1 MGVLNIFNQEALK
14 KAQQQALVQN
24 KALDASSSS
33 LMVLNHDGI
42 ITYTNPALRNLFRL
56 RQAELQTNSAQWQA
70 EMLTGQHCSVIKSD
84 LSSRLLNAGQKQS
97 VTIGECT
104 LDLNV
109 TAVQGPNGQ
118 IESYVLEW
126 FDEQEHQLAFGKI
139 AAMERSQAVIEF
151 NSDGIIENANELF
164 LNAMGYRLD
173 EIKGQHH
180 SLFVDT
186 AYARS
191 AEYKAFWQVLRSGDY
206 HSGEFCRYDKHG
218 EAVWIQASYNPVL
231 DQAGKVVKVIKF
243 ATDITA
249 TKTRDADLCGQ
260 IDAISKSQAVIEFDL
275 QGTILNANEN
285 FLATV
290 GYSLDEIK
298 GQHHSKFVSSAHA
311 ASPEYASFWQKLKA
325 GQFFVGEYQRFGK
338 EGKEIWI
345 QASYNPIMDL
355 TGKPFK
361 VVKYA
366 TDITETKL
374 RNADYSGQLEAIGKS
389 QATIEFTPDGT
400 ILTANENFLNTVGYT
415 LEEIKGQHHRLFV
428 ETKEQ
433 NSSAYKSFWNDLK
446 NGKFF
451 AGEFK
456 RISKSDEEIWI
467 QASYNPIFDMNGK
480 VFKVVKYATN
490 ITAEKQKNAYF
501 EGQLD
506 AIGKSQAVIEFDL
519 DGVILSANENFCNT
533 LGYSLDEI
541 KGKHHGLFVEKE
553 YKNSAEYAAFWD
565 KLNKG
570 IYASGEF
577 KRIAKDGRE
586 IFIQAT
592 YNPIMDQNGKPFRV
606 VKFATDV
613 TARTKAVNEM
623 KHIMHSL
630 SKGDLNC
637 RIEQEFEGD
646 FKDLGIATDQF
657 IKDMRT
663 TIMDIRNVMT
673 QLAAG
678 DLTCSIEHEFEGDF
692 KVLGEAINQFIFNM
706 RSTIGEINTAVETIN
721 TASSEIASGNADLS
735 SRTEQQASSLEET
748 SSSMEELN
756 GTVKLNA
763 ENAEQ
768 ANGLAAQACDVAA
781 QGGDMIRQV
790 VSTMSSINESA
801 QEISDIIGVIDGIA
815 FQTNILALNAAVEA
829 ARAGEQGRGFAV
841 VASEVRTLAQRSAEA
856 AKDIKELISDSVSK
870 ITTGNELVNRSG
882 ETMNDVVNS
891 IKRVNDIMSEIAAAS
906 VQQASG
912 IDEVSKAVVQM
923 DEMTQQNAALVE
935 EAAAA
940 ADSLRQQASQLSDR
954 VSSFNLDT
962 AASTPVGIAA
972 PSAPKTLNVPP
983 VARKLNGSGFNG
995 QSLSGA
1001 LLKPAVSA
1009 EDEWESF

>member
-1 MGVLNIFNQEALK
+1 M
-14 KAQQQALVQN
+14 
-24 KALDASSSS
+24 
-33 LMVLNHDGI
+33 
-42 ITYTNPALRNLFRL
+42 
-56 RQAELQTNSAQWQA
+56 
-70 EMLTGQHCSVIKSD
+70 
-84 LSSRLLNAGQKQS
+84 
-97 VTIGECT
+97 
-104 LDLNV
+104 
-109 TAVQGPNGQ
+109 
-118 IESYVLEW
+118 EW
-126 FDEQEHQLAFGKI
+126 FDEQENQLAFGKI

-151 NSDGIIENANELF
+151 TPDGTIENANELF

-180 SLFVDT
+180 SMFVDSN
-186 AYARS
+186 YARS
-191 AEYKAFWQVLRSGDY
+191 GEYKDFWQKLRN
-206 HSGEFCRYDKHG
+206 GEFHAGEYCRFDKQG
-218 EAVWIQASYNPVL
+218 DAIWIQASYNPVL
-231 DQAGKVVKVIKF
+231 DKNGKVAKVIKF

-249 TKTRDADLCGQ
+249 EKMRNADFSGQ
-260 IDAISKSQAVIEFDL
+260 LDAIGKSQAVIEFDL
-275 QGTILNANEN
+275 NGIILTANEN
-285 FLATV
+285 FLNAM
-290 GYSLDEIK
+290 GYTLAEIK
-298 GQHHSKFVSSAHA
+298 GQHHRKFVSSDYAN
-311 ASPEYASFWQKLKA
+311 SPEYATFWQKLQA
-325 GQFFVGEYQRFGK
+325 GEFFSGEYQRFGK
-338 EGKEIWI
+338 DNKEIWI

-355 TGKPFK
+355 DGKPYK

-366 TDITETKL
+366 SDITEAKL
-374 RNADYSGQLEAIGKS
+374 RNADYAGQLEAIGKS

-400 ILTANENFLNTVGYT
+400 IVTANENFLNTVGYT
-415 LEEIKGQHHRLFV
+415 IDEIKGQHHRLFV
-428 ETKEQ
+428 EAKEQ

-446 NGKFF
+446 KGKFF

-456 RISKSDEEIWI
+456 RIGKNDEEVWI

-480 VFKVVKYATN
+480 VFKVVKYATD

-506 AIGKSQAVIEFDL
+506 AISKSQAVIEFDL
-519 DGVILSANENFCNT
+519 NGVILNANENFCAT
-533 LGYSLDEI
+533 LGYSRDEI
-541 KGKHHGLFVEKE
+541 MGKHHSLFVEKE
-553 YKNSAEYAAFWD
+553 YKNSADYTAFWD

-577 KRIAKDGRE
+577 KRIAKGGRE
-586 IFIQAT
+586 VFIQAT

-613 TARTKAVNEM
+613 TARTKAVNEI

-637 RIEQEFEGD
+637 SIEQEFEGD
-646 FKDLGIATDQF
+646 FKELGQATEQF

-663 TIMDIRNVMT
+663 TIMDIKNVMT

-692 KVLGEAINQFIFNM
+692 QVLGEAINQFIFNM

-768 ANGLAAQACDVAA
+768 ANGLAAQACEVAA

-790 VSTMSSINESA
+790 VTTMSSINESA

-882 ETMNDVVNS
+882 DTMNDVVNS

-954 VSSFNLDT
+954 VSSFKLDT
-962 AASTPVGIAA
+962 SAAAPVGFAA
-972 PSAPKTLNVPP
+972 PIATRTLNVPP
-983 VARKLNGSGFNG
+983 AAKKLNGSALNG
-995 QSLSGA
+995 SKMPPA
-1001 LLKPAVSA
+1001 MLKPSVSS
-1009 EDEWESF
+1009 EDDWESF